1 MKGKKH
7 QKEKQ
12 LTHKGKKTHARRL
25 TLTKEC
31 HSVWF
36 NTHFTTDRPQTFD
49 NICLADIYTLHKYTT
64 LTHAYFSLL
73 IFSITCLL
81 PFSLI
86 CSRYSS
92 WIANALDIL
101 SPFMC
106 VCFCHSKSILSIW
119 CSLWLEVFFFLF
131 LSFFVHLKKN
141 RYDQRFFICLFHAVQ
156 SRKSVQ

>member
-1 MKGKKH
+1 MSIWNERKKTP
-7 QKEKQ
+7 KIK
-12 LTHKGKKTHARRL
+12 THKVEQKTHAHRL

-36 NTHFTTDRPQTFD
+36 NTHFTTDRTQTFD
-49 NICLADIYTLHKYTT
+49 NVCLADIFTHYTT

-119 CSLWLEVFFFLF
+119 CSLVGSVFF
-131 LSFFVHLKKN
+131 LSFSYSL
-141 RYDQRFFICLFHAVQ
+141 FI
-156 SRKSVQ
+156 